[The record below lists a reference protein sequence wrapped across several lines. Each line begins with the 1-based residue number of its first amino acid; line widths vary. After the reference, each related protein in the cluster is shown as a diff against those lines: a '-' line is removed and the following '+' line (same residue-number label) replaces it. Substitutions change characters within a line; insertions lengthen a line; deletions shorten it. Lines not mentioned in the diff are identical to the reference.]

1 MYLKQIEVVGFRGIH
16 RLSFQLRSNMV
27 LIGENAWGK
36 TSLLD
41 LLSLI
46 FNKEAEPYQFQADD
60 FFYRVQDN
68 EAQKMTSI
76 NLLFTFS
83 ESSPQ
88 ELQQPTQHFL
98 MAVAMEHEDGFAR
111 IYLRV
116 FGERTASGDIVT
128 TYSFIDQQGNV
139 VSLEPA
145 QQSKLVAR
153 LLQRHTVYRFRD
165 ARLSKQAFDLQP
177 IQCSKNLT
185 PETVAAF
192 SAVMTLLR
200 YYFILERKPQVMVG
214 DTSVLWQQAKKL
226 AEQLRVGDEKLRRYF
241 FVYLV
246 KHFLPEDK
254 SLFSQVSNPILLFED
269 PESRLHPRLMAIM
282 WELLSYIPL
291 QRLVTTNSVELLSNV
306 PLHSICRL
314 ERGEERIQSYQLD
327 RHDLGKVDLRR
338 LTFHI
343 HYNRSLALFSRVWM
357 FVEGETEVW
366 ILNELAK
373 VLDINL
379 ENEGIRIVEFAQCG
393 IKPLIKYANLMG
405 IGWHLLTDGDEAGRK
420 YATIAEELL
429 QENEHALDKITM
441 LPKRDI
447 EHYFY
452 DNGFEEVFKHLARL
466 PEKYN
471 YSKSQIIQRAIQNT
485 SKPDLALAIVKVV
498 KQSNNQLIPVLF
510 RRLFS
515 KMLLIAKEQGA

>member
-16 RLSFQLRSNMV
+16 RLSFELRSNMV

-36 TSLLD
+36 SSLLD

-46 FNKEAEPYQFQADD
+46 FNKTAEPYQFQADD
-60 FFYRVQDN
+60 FFYTLQNN
-68 EAQKMTSI
+68 EFKTVSSI
-76 NLLFTFS
+76 NVLFTFS
-83 ESSPQ
+83 ESTPG
-88 ELQQPTQHFL
+88 ELLYPTQHFL
-98 MAVAMEHEDGFAR
+98 QPIAVAHDDGFAR

-116 FGERTASGDIVT
+116 FGEQLPSGVVT
-128 TYSFIDQQGNV
+128 TYSFIDGQGNLIA
-139 VSLEPA
+139 LEKS
-145 QQSKLVAR
+145 QQEKLVRR
-153 LLQRHTVYRFRD
+153 LIRRHTVYRFRD
-165 ARLSKQAFDLQP
+165 ARLDRHPIELQP
-177 IQCSKNLT
+177 IHLSKNLT
-185 PETVAAF
+185 PETVTLF
-192 SAVMTLLR
+192 TAVMTLLR
-200 YYFILERKPQVMVG
+200 YYFILENKRRMAIG
-214 DTSVLWQQAKKL
+214 DTTLLWQQAKKL
-226 AEQLRVGDEKLRRYF
+226 AEQLRTGDEKLRRYF

-246 KHFLPEDK
+246 KHFLPEDQT
-254 SLFSQVSNPILLFED
+254 LFSQVSNPIILFED

-291 QRLVTTNSVELLSNV
+291 QRLITTNSVELLSNV

-314 ERGEERIQSYQLD
+314 VRGEERIQSYQLK

-343 HYNRSLALFSRVWM
+343 HYNRSLALFSRAWI

-373 VLDINL
+373 VLEINL

-393 IKPLIKYANLMG
+393 IRPLIKYANFMG
-405 IGWHLLTDGDEAGRK
+405 IGWHLLTDGDSAGKK
-420 YATIAEELL
+420 YVETANELL
-429 QENEHALDKITM
+429 HENEHTLDKITI

-452 DNGFEEVFKHLARL
+452 DNGFETVFKRLAKL
-466 PEKYN
+466 PPKHN
-471 YSKSQIIQRAIQNT
+471 YSKTQIIQRAIQRT
-485 SKPDLALAIVKVV
+485 SKPDLALAIVDEV
-498 KQSNNQLIPVLF
+498 KQSQNQLVPLLF

-515 KMLLIAKEQGA
+515 KMLLIAKEQGT

>member
-36 TSLLD
+36 SSLLD

-60 FFYRVQDN
+60 FFYSMQEGEIKKVS
-68 EAQKMTSI
+68 SI

-83 ESSPQ
+83 ESELG
-88 ELQQPTQHFL
+88 ELQFPTQHFL
-98 MAVAMEHEDGFAR
+98 HPIKVKHEDGFDR

-116 FGERTASGDIVT
+116 FAEQTVSGEICT
-128 TYSFIDQQGNV
+128 TYNFIDEQGNV
-139 VSLEPA
+139 IALEEA
-145 QQSKLVAR
+145 QQTKLVSR
-153 LLQRHTVYRFRD
+153 LIQRHTVYRFRD
-165 ARLSKQAFDLQP
+165 ARLVKQPIELQP
-177 IQCSKNLT
+177 IHFSKNLT
-185 PETVAAF
+185 PEIIELFT
-192 SAVMTLLR
+192 AVMTLLR
-200 YYFILERKPQVMVG
+200 YYFILERNRQTAIG
-214 DTSVLWQQAKKL
+214 DTSLLWQQAKKL

-246 KHFLPEDK
+246 KHFLPDDK
-254 SLFSQVSNPILLFED
+254 TLFSQVSNPILLFED

-282 WELLSYIPL
+282 WDLLSYIPL
-291 QRLVTTNSVELLSNV
+291 QRLITTNSVELLSNV

-314 ERGEERIQSYQLD
+314 VRGEDRIQSYQLD

-343 HYNRSLALFSRVWM
+343 HYNRSLVLFSRAWI

-405 IGWHLLTDGDEAGRK
+405 IAWHLLTDGDEAGRK
-420 YATIAEELL
+420 YVAVATELL
-429 QENEHALDKITM
+429 RENEHALDKITA

-452 DNGFEEVFKHLARL
+452 DNGFEFVFKHLARL
-466 PEKYN
+466 PEKHN
-471 YSKSQIIQRAIQNT
+471 YSKAQIIQRAIQNT
-485 SKPDLALAIVKVV
+485 SKPDLALAIVKAV
-498 KQSNNQLIPVLF
+498 KQSDNQLIPLLF

-515 KMLLIAKEQGA
+515 KMLLIAKEQGI

>member
-36 TSLLD
+36 SSLLD

-46 FNKEAEPYQFQADD
+46 FNKEAEPYQFVADD
-60 FFYRVQDN
+60 FFYTLNDDAV
-68 EAQKMTSI
+68 KKISSI

-83 ESSPQ
+83 ESIPK
-88 ELQQPTQHFL
+88 ELQLPPQQFL
-98 MAVAMEHEDGFAR
+98 RPVAVPHEDGFSR

-116 FGERTASGDIVT
+116 FGEQLASGEIQT
-128 TYSFIDQQGNV
+128 IYSFIDEQGNV
-139 VSLEPA
+139 IPLEPA
-145 QQSKLVAR
+145 QQAKLVSR
-153 LLQRHTVYRFRD
+153 LIQRHTVYRFRD
-165 ARLSKQAFDLQP
+165 ARLAKQPFDLQP
-177 IQCSKNLT
+177 INFSKNLT
-185 PETVAAF
+185 PEIMASFA
-192 SAVMTLLR
+192 AVMTLLR
-200 YYFILERKPQVMVG
+200 YYFILERKPQLAIG

-246 KHFLPEDK
+246 KHFLPDDK
-254 SLFSQVSNPILLFED
+254 TVFSQVSNPILLFED

-314 ERGEERIQSYQLD
+314 VRGEERIQAYQLE

-343 HYNRSLALFSRVWM
+343 HYNRSLALFSRAWI

-373 VLDINL
+373 VLEINL

-405 IGWHLLTDGDEAGRK
+405 IAWHLLTDGDEAGRK
-420 YATIAEELL
+420 YVSIAEELL
-429 QENEHALDKITM
+429 RENEHATDKITP

-485 SKPDLALAIVKVV
+485 SKPDLALAIVKAV
-498 KQSNNQLIPVLF
+498 KQSDNQLIPVLF